1 MNFTVE
7 PGLATASD
15 EHLSAFLGE
24 ARSGAQANAGTAAS
38 NDCHFSF
45 EFSVHRLSY
54 CAFQQLVVVYV
65 FLIFAPIPVIE
76 KSFG

>member
-7 PGLATASD
+7 LGLATASD

-24 ARSGAQANAGTAAS
+24 ASSGTQANVGTAAS

-54 CAFQQLVVVYV
+54 CPFQQLVVVYV
-65 FLIFAPIPVIE
+65 FRIFAPITVIA
-76 KSFG
+76 KSYD

>member
-24 ARSGAQANAGTAAS
+24 AHSGTQALVGTAAS

-45 EFSVHRLSY
+45 EFSVHRLRY
-54 CAFQQLVVVYV
+54 CAFAVSCGLCLPNIRADYGYSKIV
-65 FLIFAPIPVIE
+65 
-76 KSFG
+76 

>member
-1 MNFTVE
+1 MSFTVE
-7 PGLATASD
+7 PGLAKAGD

-24 ARSGAQANAGTAAS
+24 ARSGAPANAGTAVS
-38 NDCHFSF
+38 NDCYFTC
-45 EFSVHRLSY
+45 EFSVHRTSY
-54 CAFQQLVVVYV
+54 RAFQQLVMVYV